1 MNASLPIQ
9 PLVVFSNPS
18 LQTHLYE
25 PSVLT
30 QSAVA
35 VSQGMSVSLHSL
47 MSLLHNVPVQPDLQ
61 THPCLWSHSFAPR
74 PQLHGCEQ
82 LTPKYPSLHSMK
94 TNMHLK
100 TSKFMSVFW
109 NLWWEDYKWNF
120 RNLSVGWTLFE
131 LFWRLCTVFSL
142 MCTFICQYFFVKF
155 FNSKTLYI
163 LI

>member
-1 MNASLPIQ
+1 MTSLKNINTGYLKGDNGNLMNASLPIQ

-61 THPCLWSHSFAPR
+61 THPCL
-74 PQLHGCEQ
+74 
-82 LTPKYPSLHSMK
+82 
-94 TNMHLK
+94 
-100 TSKFMSVFW
+100 
-109 NLWWEDYKWNF
+109 
-120 RNLSVGWTLFE
+120 
-131 LFWRLCTVFSL
+131 
-142 MCTFICQYFFVKF
+142 
-155 FNSKTLYI
+155 
-163 LI
+163 